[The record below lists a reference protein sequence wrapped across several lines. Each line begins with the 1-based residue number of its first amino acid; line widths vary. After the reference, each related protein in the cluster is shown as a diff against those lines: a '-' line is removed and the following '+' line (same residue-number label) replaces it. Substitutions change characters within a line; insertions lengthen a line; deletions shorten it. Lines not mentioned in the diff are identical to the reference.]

1 MKVLASWSST
11 LLVHLGILEFAVT
24 LLTCYTLAVVNGHV
38 PAWLPMISDC
48 AVYAPEK
55 YVFRLG
61 VVLGASLIAFQ
72 AVATYNANK
81 TMLLA
86 KPMAVLGV
94 VAAAGL
100 GVVGVVNE
108 VEDDFVHTCK
118 WPIFPLCALLHYHN
132 ISDCIVCS

>member
-11 LLVHLGILEFAVT
+11 LLVYTGILEFALT
-24 LLTCYTLAVVNGHV
+24 LLTCYTLAVTNGHV

-61 VVLGASLIAFQ
+61 VVIGASLIAFQ
-72 AVATYNANK
+72 AVATYFANK
-81 TMLLA
+81 DLLLA
-86 KPMAVLGV
+86 KPLAVLGV

-108 VEDDFVHTCK
+108 VEDNFVHVCK
-118 WPIFPLCALLHYHN
+118 LNTPISMITLPVNHSYSLPPSL
-132 ISDCIVCS
+132 